1 MEQCLRDIPDTQEK
15 PGPQR
20 SERELLTKILEL
32 LRNQTRARG
41 VPTVWSGVGTPVTPP
56 ARNQMRMFEEV
67 QQLLLRKRDTV
78 NPDASGQALSLM
90 DFAMLEQVGVIRAHF
105 SDFAKRYEEVE
116 KLLNA
121 SMARPYT
128 PREIESLFQKL
139 LSLRVDVGLA
149 F

>member
-32 LRNQTRARG
+32 LRNQTRAHVATSAFTQSDFQR
-41 VPTVWSGVGTPVTPP
+41 P
-56 ARNQMRMFEEV
+56 MELFEEV